1 MEVILYEN
9 GTLKEDIATL
19 RKAIAN
25 YIHKEQIQEPL
36 SMYPNYKPLYYDFSK
51 MKKVLRDI
59 PK

>member
-25 YIHKEQIQEPL
+25 YVHKVHIEEP
-36 SMYPNYKPLYYDFSK
+36 MYIYPKYKPLYYDFTK
-51 MKKVLRDI
+51 MKKVLRNI

>member
-9 GTLKEDIATL
+9 GTLKEDIAAL
-19 RKAIAN
+19 RKAIAD
-25 YIHKEQIQEPL
+25 YIHNLQKEEPL
-36 SMYPNYKPLYYDFSK
+36 YMYPNYKPLYYDFSK